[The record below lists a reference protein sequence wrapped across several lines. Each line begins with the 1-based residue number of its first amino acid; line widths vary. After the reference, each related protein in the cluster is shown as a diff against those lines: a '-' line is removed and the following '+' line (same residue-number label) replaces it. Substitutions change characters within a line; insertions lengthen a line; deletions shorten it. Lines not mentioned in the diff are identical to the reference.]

1 MSKLRYTPK
10 FNLEAVKQV
19 TESAAA
25 GYWWAL
31 RVTQFP
37 KAQEAHSPQALRLF
51 APAASLRYP
60 LWPPAAAQADPGTLQ
75 NARPGTMRAHLAP
88 HVGAP
93 CATNHTNVLAL

>member
-25 GYWWAL
+25 GYRWAL

-37 KAQEAHSPQALRLF
+37 KR
-51 APAASLRYP
+51 R
-60 LWPPAAAQADPGTLQ
+60 
-75 NARPGTMRAHLAP
+75 RPIRP
-88 HVGAP
+88 RP
-93 CATNHTNVLAL
+93 